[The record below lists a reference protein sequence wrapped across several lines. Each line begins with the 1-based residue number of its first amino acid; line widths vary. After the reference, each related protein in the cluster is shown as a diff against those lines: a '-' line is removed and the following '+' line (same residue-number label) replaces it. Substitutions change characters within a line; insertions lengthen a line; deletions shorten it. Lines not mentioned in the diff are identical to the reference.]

1 MKRHKPVCL
10 KDLFDSLSLLSFLGL
25 LDLDL
30 LLSDFSESSLF
41 VDSSNFFE
49 DAEEFD
55 RLSVGLAE
63 PADLLLL

>member
-1 MKRHKPVCL
+1 L
-10 KDLFDSLSLLSFLGL
+10 KDLFDSLSLLSFFGL

-30 LLSDFSESSLF
+30 LSSDLSESAF
-41 VDSSNFFE
+41 FGSSNFLE

-63 PADLLLL
+63 PPDLLLL